1 MAKLSNRDRIE
12 IDFARAMERAQEME
26 EIACEMVSIART
38 GVPETLQL
46 IGGGFGGENG
56 AAFYRK
62 GSQLEPSFFETA
74 QRLLKAAESVRFT
87 AELIY
92 RAEKGA
98 EKIF

>member
-1 MAKLSNRDRIE
+1 MSNRDRIE

-26 EIACEMVSIART
+26 EIAREMVSIART

-62 GSQLEPSFFETA
+62 GSQLEPSLFETA